1 MLSPL
6 LQHDAI
12 CLMLPALLLL
22 FLASNI
28 FFNFKLFGFFY
39 FACQDFLHESKTM
52 LQDWVEPFNP
62 NPQKGT
68 HVHETE
74 MQ

>member
-1 MLSPL
+1 
-6 LQHDAI
+6 
-12 CLMLPALLLL
+12 MLPALLLL
-22 FLASNI
+22 FLAANI
-28 FFNFKLFGFFY
+28 FLILSCLGFFY

-68 HVHETE
+68 HVYETE

>member
-1 MLSPL
+1 MGG
-6 LQHDAI
+6 
-12 CLMLPALLLL
+12 LPLLL
-22 FLASNI
+22 FLAANI

-39 FACQDFLHESKTM
+39 FGCQDFLHESKTM

-68 HVHETE
+68 HVYETE